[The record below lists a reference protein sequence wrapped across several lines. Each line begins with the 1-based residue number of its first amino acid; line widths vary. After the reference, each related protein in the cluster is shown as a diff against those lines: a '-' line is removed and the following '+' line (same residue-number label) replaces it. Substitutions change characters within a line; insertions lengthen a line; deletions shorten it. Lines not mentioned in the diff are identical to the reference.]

1 MRERPQTWSCLD
13 VALRARLLTK
23 KACRRERAC
32 CEPPADSRIFV
43 GDAGFETRA
52 SPQVS
57 AAPAKSC
64 LGKHVQGEFAHVH
77 LEWCGKLTVCFCL
90 RKIEGVP
97 TLRSCVPLMGDCVQG
112 AGLQGLQLRAA
123 QRGRAA
129 GEGGCTPLRG
139 RSYLPVASETS
150 TRQEAAL
157 LVVFYRDESQT
168 ARRHGKCNI

>member
-23 KACRRERAC
+23 KAYRRERAC

-64 LGKHVQGEFAHVH
+64 LGKPVQEEFTDVA
-77 LEWCGKLTVCFCL
+77 LE
-90 RKIEGVP
+90 
-97 TLRSCVPLMGDCVQG
+97 
-112 AGLQGLQLRAA
+112 
-123 QRGRAA
+123 
-129 GEGGCTPLRG
+129 
-139 RSYLPVASETS
+139 
-150 TRQEAAL
+150 
-157 LVVFYRDESQT
+157 
-168 ARRHGKCNI
+168 

>member
-13 VALRARLLTK
+13 VALRARLLTE

-77 LEWCGKLTVCFCL
+77 LEWCRKLTVCFCL
-90 RKIEGVP
+90 RTIERVP
-97 TLRSCVPLMGDCVQG
+97 ILRLCVPHIVGCVLG
-112 AGLQGLQLRAA
+112 ARFQGLQLCAA
-123 QRGRAA
+123 QGARVAGEGVRVFSRGRACL
-129 GEGGCTPLRG
+129 E
-139 RSYLPVASETS
+139 VNSETS
-150 TRQEAAL
+150 ARQQEAL
-157 LVVFYRDESQT
+157 LVECHRDESQT
-168 ARRHGKCNI
+168 ARRHGRM